1 MELESDFF
9 EKVNLVIVLNQSWN
23 RTPSLSSKLFG
34 SKSVH
39 APWHVSPPHP
49 PLFLQKLKLCKLPNL
64 WCRSELSRYLLAVS
78 VVLNHQLLHLIDSH
92 WELSSQLLCSPW
104 LASRDVHKKDPTF
117 LAQSWSNVSS
127 TRAHLHESFMQYY
140 CLRTVLSKAPSSL
153 PPLRTVLHVARDWI

>member
-9 EKVNLVIVLNQSWN
+9 EKVNLFIILNQSWN
-23 RTPSLSSKLFG
+23 RTPSLSY
-34 SKSVH
+34 SVPNLLMH
-39 APWHVSPPHP
+39 LGMSGPP
-49 PLFLQKLKLCKLPNL
+49 FLQKLKLCKLPNL
-64 WCRSELSRYLLAVS
+64 WCSSELSRYLLAVS

-117 LAQSWSNVSS
+117 LAQSWTNVSS
-127 TRAHLHESFMQYY
+127 RRAHLHESFMQYY

-153 PPLRTVLHVARDWI
+153 PPLRTVLHVGRDWI